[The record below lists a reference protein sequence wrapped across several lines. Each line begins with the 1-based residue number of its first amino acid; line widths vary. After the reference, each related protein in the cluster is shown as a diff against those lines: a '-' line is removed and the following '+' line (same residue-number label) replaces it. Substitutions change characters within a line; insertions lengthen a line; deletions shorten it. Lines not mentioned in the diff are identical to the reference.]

1 MIPRRTQVGI
11 VGAGPAGL
19 MLGHLL
25 HLHGIESV
33 IVEDRSEE
41 HVIERVRA
49 GVLEQGTVDL
59 MHDVGVGERLK
70 REGMRHAGIYVAFG
84 SGGGHVRHRIDMSDL
99 TGGRAITIYGQNEV
113 VKDLIAARR
122 ATGRPLV
129 FEAEDVRVYD
139 LDSQRPRVTLRADG
153 EAHALTCDFIAGCDG
168 SHGICRRSIPSP
180 QVTIYERA
188 YPFAWLGILARAAP
202 SSDELVYSLH
212 ERGFALFSMRSH
224 DVTRL
229 YLQCAPDEALAAWP
243 DDRVWDELRTRLH
256 TNDGWEPNEGEITQK
271 AVTPMRSAVVE
282 PMRYGRL
289 FLAGDAAHIV
299 PPTGAKGLNL
309 AMADVWRLSNA
320 LAAFYKSG
328 SEGLLDQYSERGLR
342 RTWRAQR
349 FSWWMTSM
357 LHRSDSDNPFDHRR
371 QLAELE
377 YLVSSRAAMTS
388 LAENYV
394 GVPLE

>member
-1 MIPRRTQVGI
+1 MTRLRTQVGI

-25 HLHGIESV
+25 HLRGIDSV
-33 IVEDRSEE
+33 IVEDRSRE

-59 MHDVGVGERLK
+59 MREVGVGDRLA
-70 REGMRHAGIYVAFG
+70 REGMRHEGIHLAFG
-84 SGGGHVRHRIDMSDL
+84 SGGTQSRHRIDMSGL
-99 TGGRAITIYGQNEV
+99 TGGRAITVYGQNEV
-113 VKDLIAARR
+113 VKDLIGARL
-122 ATGRPLV
+122 ATGRPV
-129 FEAEDVRVYD
+129 IFEAEDVQVSGVESPQPLIRF
-139 LDSQRPRVTLRADG
+139 RAGGRDQ
-153 EAHALTCDFIAGCDG
+153 AIACDFIAGCDG
-168 SHGICRRSIPSP
+168 SHGICRPSIPP
-180 QVTIYERA
+180 DQVTLYERT

-202 SSDELVYSLH
+202 TSDELVYGLH
-212 ERGFALFSMRSH
+212 ARGFALFSMRSQE
-224 DVTRL
+224 VTRL
-229 YLQCAPDEALAAWP
+229 YLQCAPDEDIAEWP
-243 DDRVWDELRTRLH
+243 DDRIWSELRTRLR
-256 TNDGWEPNEGEITQK
+256 TSDGWEPNEGEITQK
-271 AVTPMRSAVVE
+271 AVTPMRSLVAE
-282 PMRYGRL
+282 PMRYGRM

-320 LAAFYKSG
+320 LAAFYADGDERS
-328 SEGLLDQYSERGLR
+328 LDEYSARGLR

-371 QLAELE
+371 QLAELD
-377 YLVSSRAAMTS
+377 YLVSSTAAMTS

-394 GVPLE
+394 GVALD